1 MGRLPKSIGMLKNL
15 QHLELV
21 KAMLVGTIPVELFD
35 AVALKVLELRQNPDL
50 VGSIPREI
58 RKLVCLE
65 RLVFYDTGL
74 SGPVPSEI
82 QSLPSLAFFITT
94 VSSIAEFC
102 CLRTLNAT
110 PEPRESEFDCESEAV
125 PLLRDAAAQSP
136 QPQPQP
142 PPQFEA
148 APDFKAAE
156 FEAAPPIAS
165 PPQPTE
171 TMLVN
176 GVQVT
181 IPNEDDIDPDLDR
194 YWYFYFQE
202 KKKKKIPRVPNEVF
216 LNIVQYLPI
225 DNTLHQALRGL
236 YFVFGFDRDL
246 ITLNYVKRHWL
257 RHPPHFRVQWM
268 RLPPLYRCHFI
279 ILQIL
284 RANKFPGSRTNIIQ
298 SYGLG
303 YGVPPSSVG
312 RIILKDPQLSSDT
325 KFLATVLLWAVYKK
339 YPALVDLLFTNFNVG
354 NEALL
359 VAAND
364 GNWSLV
370 QSLLSYPEH
379 VDPSTNENQCLQL
392 AVVAGKENIV
402 ALLLADDRLNPAYLN
417 NVILDLA
424 VNHPKVLHLLLQDK
438 RIQALNENVS
448 IV

>member
-1 MGRLPKSIGMLKNL
+1 MP
-15 QHLELV
+15 
-21 KAMLVGTIPVELFD
+21 
-35 AVALKVLELRQNPDL
+35 RQSHANPSPMR
-50 VGSIPREI
+50 VRGCSAF
-58 RKLVCLE
+58 E
-65 RLVFYDTGL
+65 RRR
-74 SGPVPSEI
+74 GPV
-82 QSLPSLAFFITT
+82 ATT
-94 VSSIAEFC
+94 
-102 CLRTLNAT
+102 T
-110 PEPRESEFDCESEAV
+110 
-125 PLLRDAAAQSP
+125 AAA
-136 QPQPQP
+136 
-142 PPQFEA
+142 A
-148 APDFKAAE
+148 APIRSRARVQSAE

-171 TMLVN
+171 TMLIN

-303 YGVPPSSVG
+303 YGVPPSSV
-312 RIILKDPQLSSDT
+312 D
-325 KFLATVLLWAVYKK
+325 
-339 YPALVDLLFTNFNVG
+339 
-354 NEALL
+354 E
-359 VAAND
+359 
-364 GNWSLV
+364 
-370 QSLLSYPEH
+370 
-379 VDPSTNENQCLQL
+379 
-392 AVVAGKENIV
+392 
-402 ALLLADDRLNPAYLN
+402 
-417 NVILDLA
+417 
-424 VNHPKVLHLLLQDK
+424 
-438 RIQALNENVS
+438 
-448 IV
+448 